1 MYLEIERVS
10 GMSGGIGMV
19 LALVIMGA
27 AAAALVTGAVL
38 VIKKYRI
45 DKYRYWDDPDSKDA

>member
-1 MYLEIERVS
+1 
-10 GMSGGIGMV
+10 MV